1 MVDSETKGWQIMTVQ
16 TTAEEQALALA
27 RQHGMSLEALAARL
41 LYDLCAGVPAAMS
54 ERLLALYHATHRLLR
69 KGNTAPSGGSP

>member
-1 MVDSETKGWQIMTVQ
+1 MADNEAKGWQIMTVQ

-41 LYDLCAGVPAAMS
+41 LYHLCAGVPAAMS
-54 ERLLALYHATHRLLR
+54 DRLLALYHATQRLSR